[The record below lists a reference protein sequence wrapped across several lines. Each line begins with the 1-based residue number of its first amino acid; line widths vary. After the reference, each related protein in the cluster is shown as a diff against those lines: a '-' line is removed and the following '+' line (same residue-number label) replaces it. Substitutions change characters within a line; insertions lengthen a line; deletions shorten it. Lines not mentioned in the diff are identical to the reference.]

1 MGRPSASTQA
11 CIQQPLRNQSLTL
24 ERLANL
30 ATGPPGVRFKDSS
43 MPFVQMEN
51 ISHFLRACKSPPLHL
66 QAHDIFQTVDLY
78 ENKDPAQ
85 VLTCIGA
92 FSRRANS
99 IQPNKFP
106 TAIGGKSKAGPMS
119 PSSTGGQDSGTSPYG
134 RPRGASNTSATSSAA
149 STAYSG
155 APGRQSPSRLSNSS
169 YAPSIS
175 DPKSSSGGVSSWSK
189 RTDEGATTPAWNI
202 HQ

>member
-1 MGRPSASTQA
+1 
-11 CIQQPLRNQSLTL
+11 
-24 ERLANL
+24 
-30 ATGPPGVRFKDSS
+30 

-51 ISHFLRACKSPPLHL
+51 ISHFLRACKSPPLNL

-99 IQPNKFP
+99 VQPSKFP
-106 TAIGGKSKAGPMS
+106 NPIGPKSKAGPLS
-119 PSSTGGQDSGTSPYG
+119 PDTTGGYG
-134 RPRGASNTSATSSAA
+134 SNATPHSRPRGVSNTSATSSVA
-149 STAYSG
+149 SNTTSRAG
-155 APGRQSPSRLSNSS
+155 GRKSPTRFSSSTNSS
-169 YAPSIS
+169 VTFDGIKP
-175 DPKSSSGGVSSWSK
+175 SSGGVSSWSK
-189 RTDEGATTPAWNI
+189 KGDEGATTPAWNI